1 MRNFSECCN
10 KKIAIFEKKTTFVL
24 KNNKKPAKMK
34 RTTVILTSLMMLIC
48 LNLNAQNERVLL
60 FECFTNTSCGPCA
73 QQNPALDALINANA
87 DRVAAIKYHMN
98 WPGANDPMY
107 LHNTADNNSR
117 KGVYNVTSVPY
128 TFVDGIRFGSTPGGL
143 SQNMVNNWL
152 NIESPFEMRLAYE
165 VDEAANTITV
175 HVLGR
180 ASAAVPGALKL
191 YVGVIE
197 REIHYN
203 TPPGAN
209 GERDFYNVMKKLLPT
224 ASGTSLGSMEAGDYF
239 AYTFT
244 WELANIYNNDQL
256 DAIAWVQNYNTKEV
270 YQACKSSESIEPYY
284 ANEASVSKISNVKG
298 TNCSGEAQ
306 PKVLLTNNGSNA
318 LTSAELEVGVNGET
332 LGAVEWS
339 GNLSTFKSETVD
351 LGEFSF
357 PVEEENTLEVRI
369 KSINGGADE
378 ASINNIDTTA
388 FKGAPE
394 NVATVMKLS
403 IRTDNN
409 PQETTWKITNLST
422 GQVILEGGPYE
433 QINHMYTETL
443 EITDDGCYDFT
454 IYDAG
459 GNGFEGGL
467 YGLKAGNTTLFSGNT
482 FGDSESNEF
491 SYKVTADV
499 DENLN
504 QSVLIYPNPT
514 EGLLNI
520 FCQDKQ
526 HVSIYNLA
534 GQRVYEGYCE
544 GSMQIDMKGYGAG
557 IYAVKVGNETQRVVV
572 K

>member
-1 MRNFSECCN
+1 
-10 KKIAIFEKKTTFVL
+10 
-24 KNNKKPAKMK
+24 MK
-34 RTTVILTSLMMLIC
+34 RFSFILASLLMLFT
-48 LNLNAQNERVLL
+48 LKLNAQNERVLL
-60 FECFTNTSCGPCA
+60 FECFTNTGCGPCA
-73 QQNPALDALINANA
+73 QQNPALDALIAANA

-98 WPGANDPMY
+98 WPSANDPMY
-107 LHNTADNNSR
+107 LHNTADNDSR
-117 KGVYNVTSVPY
+117 KGVYNVTSVPH
-128 TFVDGIRFGSTPGGL
+128 TVVDGIRFANTPGGL

-152 NIESPFEMRLAYE
+152 TIESPFEMRLSYE

-175 HVLGR
+175 HVMGR
-180 ASAAVPGALKL
+180 ASTAVEGNVRL

-197 REIHYN
+197 KEVHFN
-203 TPPGAN
+203 SAPGPN
-209 GERDFYNVMKKLLPT
+209 GERDFYSVMKKLLPT

-256 DAIAWVQNYNTKEV
+256 DAIAWIQNHGTKEV
-270 YQACKSSESIEPYY
+270 YQACKSSENIEPYY
-284 ANEASVSKISNVKG
+284 ANEAMVSDISNVKG
-298 TNCSGEAQ
+298 TNCSGESH

-318 LTSAELEVGVNGET
+318 LTSAELEVVVNGEV

-369 KSINGGADE
+369 KSINGGSDE
-378 ASINNIDTTA
+378 ASTNDIVTID

-394 NVATVMKLS
+394 NVAKVMKLS

-409 PQETTWKITNLST
+409 PQETTWKVTNLWT
-422 GQVILEGGPYE
+422 GEVVLEGGPYD
-433 QINHMYTETL
+433 QANHMFNETL
-443 EITDDGCYDFT
+443 EITGDGCYDFT

-459 GNGFEGGL
+459 GNGLEGGV
-467 YGLKAGNTTLFSGNT
+467 YGLKAGGVTLFSGNT

-491 SYKVTADV
+491 SYEVTADV
-499 DENLN
+499 DENIN
-504 QSVLIYPNPT
+504 QSISIYPNPT
-514 EGLLNI
+514 DGLLNI
-520 FCQDKQ
+520 ISQGKQ
-526 HVSIYNLA
+526 QVSIYNMA

-544 GSMQIDMKGYGAG
+544 GSLKIDMKRFGCG
-557 IYAVKVGNETQRVVV
+557 IYAVKVGDETQRVVV

>member
-1 MRNFSECCN
+1 
-10 KKIAIFEKKTTFVL
+10 
-24 KNNKKPAKMK
+24 MK
-34 RTTVILTSLMMLIC
+34 RFSFILASLLMLFT
-48 LNLNAQNERVLL
+48 LKLNAQNERVLL
-60 FECFTNTSCGPCA
+60 FECFTNTGCGPCA
-73 QQNPALDALINANA
+73 QQNPALDALIAANA

-98 WPGANDPMY
+98 WPSATDPMY
-107 LHNTADNNSR
+107 LHNTADNDSR
-117 KGVYNVTSVPY
+117 KGVYNVTSVPH
-128 TFVDGIRFGSTPGGL
+128 TVVDGIRFGSTPGGL

-152 NIESPFEMRLAYE
+152 TIESPFEMRLSYE

-175 HVLGR
+175 HVMGR
-180 ASAAVPGALKL
+180 ASTAVEGNVRL

-197 REIHYN
+197 KEVHFN
-203 TPPGAN
+203 SAPGPN
-209 GERDFYNVMKKLLPT
+209 GERDFYSVMKKLLPT

-256 DAIAWVQNYNTKEV
+256 DAIAWIQNHGTKEV
-270 YQACKSSESIEPYY
+270 YQACKSSENIEPYY
-284 ANEASVSKISNVKG
+284 ANEAMVSDISNVKG
-298 TNCSGEAQ
+298 TNCSGESQ

-318 LTSAELEVGVNGET
+318 LTSAELEVVVNGEM

-378 ASINNIDTTA
+378 ASTNDIVTTD

-394 NVATVMKLS
+394 NVAKVMKLS

-409 PQETTWKITNLST
+409 PQETTWKVTNLWT
-422 GQVILEGGPYE
+422 GEVVLEGGPYE
-433 QINHMYTETL
+433 QANHMFTETL
-443 EITDDGCYDFT
+443 EITGDGCYDFT

-459 GNGFEGGL
+459 GNGLQGGF
-467 YGLKAGNTTLFSGNT
+467 YGLKASSETLFSGNT
-482 FGDSESNEF
+482 FGFSESNEF
-491 SYKVTADV
+491 SYEVTADV

-504 QSVLIYPNPT
+504 QSVSIYPNPT
-514 EGLLNI
+514 DGLLNI
-520 FCQDKQ
+520 ISQGKQ
-526 HVSIYNLA
+526 QVSVYNMA

-544 GSMQIDMKGYGAG
+544 GSLKIDMKRFGCG
-557 IYAVKVGNETQRVVV
+557 IYAVKVGDETQRVVV

>member
-1 MRNFSECCN
+1 
-10 KKIAIFEKKTTFVL
+10 
-24 KNNKKPAKMK
+24 MK
-34 RTTVILTSLMMLIC
+34 RFSFILASLLMLFT
-48 LNLNAQNERVLL
+48 LKLNAQNERVLL
-60 FECFTNTSCGPCA
+60 FECFTNTGCGPCA
-73 QQNPALDALINANA
+73 QQNPALDALIAANA

-98 WPGANDPMY
+98 WPSATDPMY
-107 LHNTADNNSR
+107 LHNTADNDSR
-117 KGVYNVTSVPY
+117 KGVYNVTSVPH
-128 TFVDGIRFGSTPGGL
+128 TVVDGIRFGSTPGGL

-152 NIESPFEMRLAYE
+152 TIESPFEMRLSYE

-175 HVLGR
+175 HVMGR
-180 ASAAVPGALKL
+180 ASTAVEGNVRL

-197 REIHYN
+197 KEVHFN
-203 TPPGAN
+203 PAPGPN
-209 GERDFYNVMKKLLPT
+209 GERDFYSVMKKLLPT

-256 DAIAWVQNYNTKEV
+256 DAIAWIQNHGTKEV
-270 YQACKSSESIEPYY
+270 YQACKSSENIEPYY
-284 ANEASVSKISNVKG
+284 ANEAMVSDISNVKG
-298 TNCSGEAQ
+298 ANCSGESH

-318 LTSAELEVGVNGET
+318 LTSAELEVVVNGEM

-378 ASINNIDTTA
+378 ASTNDIVTID

-394 NVATVMKLS
+394 NVAKVMKLS

-409 PQETTWKITNLST
+409 PQETTWKVTNLWT
-422 GQVILEGGPYE
+422 GEVVLEGGPYE
-433 QINHMYTETL
+433 QANHMFTETL
-443 EITDDGCYDFT
+443 EITGDGCYDFT

-459 GNGFEGGL
+459 GNGLQGGF
-467 YGLKAGNTTLFSGNT
+467 YGLKASGETLFSGNT

-491 SYKVTADV
+491 SYEVTADV

-504 QSVLIYPNPT
+504 QSVSIYPNPT
-514 EGLLNI
+514 DGMLNI
-520 FCQDKQ
+520 ISQGKQ
-526 HVSIYNLA
+526 QVSVYNMA

-544 GSMQIDMKGYGAG
+544 GTLKIDMKRFGCG

>member
-1 MRNFSECCN
+1 MLF
-10 KKIAIFEKKTTFVL
+10 TL
-24 KNNKKPAKMK
+24 K
-34 RTTVILTSLMMLIC
+34 
-48 LNLNAQNERVLL
+48 LNAQNERVLL
-60 FECFTNTSCGPCA
+60 FECFTNTGCGPCA
-73 QQNPALDALINANA
+73 QQNPALDALIAANA

-98 WPGANDPMY
+98 WPSANDPMY
-107 LHNTADNNSR
+107 LHNTADNDSR
-117 KGVYNVTSVPY
+117 KGVYNVTSVPH
-128 TFVDGIRFGSTPGGL
+128 TVVDGIRFGSTPGGL

-152 NIESPFEMRLAYE
+152 TIESPFEMRLSYE

-175 HVLGR
+175 HVMGR
-180 ASAAVPGALKL
+180 ASTAVEGNVRL

-197 REIHYN
+197 KEVHFN
-203 TPPGAN
+203 SAPGPN
-209 GERDFYNVMKKLLPT
+209 GERDFYSVMKKLLPT

-256 DAIAWVQNYNTKEV
+256 DAIAWIQNHGTKEV
-270 YQACKSSESIEPYY
+270 YQACKSSENLEPYY
-284 ANEASVSKISNVKG
+284 ANEAMVSDISNVKG
-298 TNCSGEAQ
+298 ANCSGESH

-318 LTSAELEVGVNGET
+318 LTSAELEVVVNGEM

-378 ASINNIDTTA
+378 ASTNDIVTTD

-394 NVATVMKLS
+394 NVAKVMKLS

-409 PQETTWKITNLST
+409 PQETTWKVTNLWT
-422 GQVILEGGPYE
+422 GEVVLEGGPYD
-433 QINHMYTETL
+433 QANHMFTETL
-443 EITDDGCYDFT
+443 EITGDGCYDFT

-459 GNGFEGGL
+459 GNGLQGGV
-467 YGLKAGNTTLFSGNT
+467 YGLKASGETLFSGNT

-491 SYKVTADV
+491 SYEVTADV

-504 QSVLIYPNPT
+504 QSVSIYPNPT
-514 EGLLNI
+514 DGMLNI
-520 FCQDKQ
+520 ISQGKQ
-526 HVSIYNLA
+526 QVSVYNMA

-544 GSMQIDMKGYGAG
+544 GTLKIDMKRFGSG
-557 IYAVKVGNETQRVVV
+557 IYAVKVCNETQRVVV

>member
-1 MRNFSECCN
+1 
-10 KKIAIFEKKTTFVL
+10 
-24 KNNKKPAKMK
+24 MK
-34 RTTVILTSLMMLIC
+34 RFSFILASLLMLFT
-48 LNLNAQNERVLL
+48 LKLNAQNERVLL
-60 FECFTNTSCGPCA
+60 FECFTNTGCGPCA
-73 QQNPALDALINANA
+73 QQNPALDALIAANA

-98 WPGANDPMY
+98 WPSANDPMY
-107 LHNTADNNSR
+107 LHNTADNDSR
-117 KGVYNVTSVPY
+117 KGVYSVNSVPH
-128 TFVDGIRFGSTPGGL
+128 TVVDGIRFGSTPGGL

-152 NIESPFEMRLAYE
+152 TIESPFEMRLSYE

-175 HVLGR
+175 HVMGR
-180 ASAAVPGALKL
+180 ASTAIEGNVRL

-197 REIHYN
+197 KEIHFN
-203 TPPGAN
+203 SAPGPN
-209 GERDFYNVMKKLLPT
+209 GERDFYSVMKKLLPS

-256 DAIAWVQNYNTKEV
+256 DAIAWIQNYGTKEV
-270 YQACKSSESIEPYY
+270 YQACKSSVSIEPFY
-284 ANEASVSKISNVKG
+284 ANEAMVSDISNVKG
-298 TNCSGEAQ
+298 TNCSGESH

-318 LTSAELEVGVNGET
+318 LTSAELEVVVNGET
-332 LGAVEWS
+332 LGNVEWS

-378 ASINNIDTTA
+378 ASTNDIVTTD

-394 NVATVMKLS
+394 NVAKVMKLS

-409 PQETTWKITNLST
+409 PQETTWKVTNLWT
-422 GQVILEGGPYE
+422 GEVVLEGGPYD
-433 QINHMYTETL
+433 QANHMFNETL
-443 EITDDGCYDFT
+443 EITGDGCYDFT

-459 GNGFEGGL
+459 GNGLQGGV
-467 YGLKAGNTTLFSGNT
+467 YGLKASGVTLFSGNT
-482 FGDSESNEF
+482 FGFSESNEF
-491 SYKVTADV
+491 SYEVTADV

-504 QSVLIYPNPT
+504 QSVSIYPNPT
-514 EGLLNI
+514 DGLLNI
-520 FCQDKQ
+520 ISQGKQ
-526 HVSIYNLA
+526 QVSIYNMA

-544 GSMQIDMKGYGAG
+544 GSLKIDMKRFGCG
-557 IYAVKVGNETQRVVV
+557 IYAVKVGDETQRVVV